1 MTENEAA
8 EKILQAADIIAQKRI
23 GQLGLNKIIV
33 CQITNITNRT
43 KGEYGVTMENTT
55 FKAYSVLDT
64 YNLNDRVYV
73 LIPNGDYK
81 KTKIIIGYQSG
92 NQVTSI
98 AQTINNIVEN
108 YFKAITTD
116 KMNKITT
123 CKIVDAVGK
132 QNGEYKVTTLG
143 TNNYTFNAYSDL
155 DVYNVDDLVYVL
167 TPYSDDSETRLIL
180 GRKRVKGD
188 NK

>member
-8 EKILQAADIIAQKRI
+8 ENILQAADIIVQKRI
-23 GQLGLNKIIV
+23 EQLGLNKIIV
-33 CQITNITNRT
+33 CQITDITNRL
-43 KGEYGVTMENTT
+43 KGEYGVTKENTA
-55 FKAYSVLDT
+55 FKAYSILDT

-81 KTKIIIGYQSG
+81 KTKVIIGYQSG
-92 NQVTSI
+92 NQVMSI
-98 AQTINNIVEN
+98 AQTINNTVEN

-123 CKIVDAVGK
+123 CKITDAVGK
-132 QNGEYKVTTLG
+132 QNGEYKVVEQKERG
-143 TNNYTFNAYSDL
+143 STFNAYSEL

-167 TPYSDDSETRLIL
+167 TPYSDDNETRLII
-180 GRKRVKGD
+180 GRKRVKGE
-188 NK
+188 